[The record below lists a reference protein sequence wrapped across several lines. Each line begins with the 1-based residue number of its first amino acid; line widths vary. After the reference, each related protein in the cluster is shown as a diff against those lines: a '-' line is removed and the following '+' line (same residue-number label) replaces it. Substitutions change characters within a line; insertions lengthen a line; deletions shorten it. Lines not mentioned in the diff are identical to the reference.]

1 MCFILFGS
9 VGNYTALLMN
19 ISYFSM
25 NIPLLLSDVL
35 GLYFE
40 KLLFKEK
47 YICIYSFLICSVQNV
62 NTEKR
67 NLCFIAFN

>member
-1 MCFILFGS
+1 MCLILFGS
-9 VGNYTALLMN
+9 VGNYTALLMD
-19 ISYFSM
+19 ISYISM
-25 NIPLLLSDVL
+25 NFPLLLSDVL
-35 GLYFE
+35 RLYFE

-47 YICIYSFLICSVQNV
+47 YIFIYLFLICSVQNV